1 MDGTEPADDGGEID
15 LLAVFPRLTQLGS
28 VLNRSGLVERAMERV
43 GLGLDRPAMTVL
55 VTLRMAGQPLRVG
68 EIARRMQVVGPHVT
82 RQVNDLERRGLAR
95 RVADPDD
102 QRARLI
108 EPTPDGAAAA
118 DRYLRTLLGWFTEA
132 LAGWPAQDRR
142 DFGRLLGRFV
152 DDLTAR
158 LNAIDHGDLP
168 PRNERDVNH
177 G

>member
-1 MDGTEPADDGGEID
+1 MDDTEHAGDDGEID
-15 LLAVFPRLTQLGS
+15 LLAVFPRLTQFGN
-28 VLNRSGLVERAMERV
+28 VLNRSSLVERAMESV

-55 VTLRMAGQPLRVG
+55 ITLHMAGGPLRVG

-108 EPTPDGAAAA
+108 ELAPEGAAAA

-132 LAGWPAQDRR
+132 LADWPAQDRR

-152 DDLTAR
+152 DDLTVR
-158 LNAIDHGDLP
+158 LAAIDRGDP
-168 PRNERDVNH
+168 PPS
-177 G
+177 